1 MSSEFSTLRT
11 SLEMRK
17 LQLITT
23 WECQRMTL
31 AAVLGKSIS
40 KANYKASAEKF
51 TTIFM
56 KDNSKIIF
64 ITDGADLSTT

>member
-1 MSSEFSTLRT
+1 
-11 SLEMRK
+11 
-17 LQLITT
+17 
-23 WECQRMTL
+23 MTL
-31 AAVLGKSIS
+31 AAVSGKSIS